1 MNILH
6 ICLAGRYAE
15 GYSYQDNLLS
25 KYHKKTGHDVS
36 IVASLVSFDKTG
48 RPCLLDSPSAYVNEN
63 GIPVQRIGY
72 KPGVRWINQK
82 LRRYDVSVDKLLES
96 KDPDYIFIHGLQFLD
111 ILKIIKY
118 KKVNPKVRILVDNH
132 ADFSNSAQTFL
143 SRWGLHG
150 IVWKYCAKRVEPYV
164 EKFFGVL
171 PARCDFLHDVY
182 GLPKEKIDLLLMGA
196 DDEYVDFGRKTEIS
210 ALIRKKH
217 NVADD
222 DFLIVSGGK
231 LDKWKNIPLLLEGF
245 SEVKKPKIKLLIFGN
260 CTPDMNAEIE
270 SLASKDIRVQLVG
283 WIDSKEAYHYFLA
296 ADLIVFPGR
305 HSVLWEQ
312 AVACGVPSI
321 FKSWQGT
328 QHVDIGG
335 NCQFLYKDSEEEIR
349 ELLERILTDRN
360 FYLKMQ
366 TAATSQKREDF
377 LYSKIARKSLL
388 LEC

>member
-6 ICLAGRYAE
+6 ICLAGGYTE

-48 RPCLLDSPSAYVNEN
+48 RRCLLDSPSAYVNEN

-222 DFLIVSGGK
+222 DFVIVSGGK

-245 SEVKKPKIKLLIFGN
+245 SEVKKPKFKLLIFGN
-260 CTPDMNAEIE
+260 CTPDMKAEIE
-270 SLASKDIRVQLVG
+270 SLASKDNRVQLVG

-305 HSVLWEQ
+305 HSVFWEQ

-335 NCQFLYKDSEEEIR
+335 NCQFLYKDSAEEIR

-366 TAATSQKREDF
+366 KAATSQKREDF
-377 LYSKIARKSLL
+377 LYSKIAKKSLL

>member
-48 RPCLLDSPSAYVNEN
+48 RRCLLDSPSAYVNEN

-82 LRRYDVSVDKLLES
+82 LRRYDVPVDKLLES

-118 KKVNPKVRILVDNH
+118 KKVNPKTKIFVDNH

-182 GLPKEKIDLLLMGA
+182 GLPKKRLIYFMGA

-210 ALIRKKH
+210 ALIRRKH
-217 NVADD
+217 NLADD

-231 LDKWKNIPLLLEGF
+231 LDKRKNISLLLEGF